1 MNAQPAHP
9 KRVLVVTETGDAWPS
24 GRIRALIYR
33 RLFQQDGIAVDYL
46 SRCTPWLTK
55 IIEQPGAI
63 AHPLHAFGAGRVLA
77 LLNGRL
83 ASAREMAIVRR
94 ARAGYHA
101 VYLQK
106 VASWPLVAALRHAC
120 PGARLVYDL
129 NDSVWLPARAGFAGG
144 RVIDILQSVD
154 AVTCDNPAGLQFAR
168 RHNAS
173 VFLVPDPA
181 QVELF
186 DEQRSPDARSRS
198 RPVLGWI
205 GSPATLFN
213 LYAIWEPLEALFAKY
228 SDLTLRL
235 VGVGR
240 DRRLLPR
247 FENVRYTT
255 RPFYSSQE
263 MIQEILQMDIGLFP
277 MFDVEDSR
285 ARGILKAT
293 LYMSGG
299 ACVVASP
306 VGQMSELIT
315 DGVNGLLAHDGR
327 RWLEQLSR
335 VVEDAT
341 YRHRLAA
348 AGLATVRERFTIRQC
363 YEQLL
368 HALSGPAG
376 RREMVS

>member
-1 MNAQPAHP
+1 MTVQPSHP

-33 RLFQQDGIAVDYL
+33 GLFQQDGIEVDYL
-46 SRCTPWLTK
+46 SRCVPWLTRA
-55 IIEQPGAI
+55 IEQPGAL
-63 AHPLHAFGAGRVLA
+63 AYPVHASGAGRVLA
-77 LLNGRL
+77 LLSGRL
-83 ASAREMAIVRR
+83 ASARETAIVRR
-94 ARAGYHA
+94 ARAGYDA

-120 PGARLVYDL
+120 PRARLVYDL
-129 NDSVWLPARAGFAGG
+129 NDGVWLPARSGFAGG
-144 RVIDILQSVD
+144 RVLDILRSVD
-154 AVTCDNPAGLQFAR
+154 GVTCDNPAGLQFAG

-186 DEQRSPDARSRS
+186 DQHRSAGLRSH
-198 RPVLGWI
+198 PGTVLGWI

-228 SDLTLRL
+228 TDLTLRL
-235 VGVGR
+235 VGVGH

-247 FENVRYTT
+247 FEHVRYTT
-255 RPFYSSQE
+255 RPFYSSE
-263 MIQEILQMDIGLFP
+263 DMIQEILRMDIGLFP

-299 ACVVASP
+299 ACLVGSP
-306 VGQMSELIT
+306 VGQMSELIA
-315 DGVNGLLAHDGR
+315 DGENGLLARDGSQ
-327 RWLEQLSR
+327 WLERLSL
-335 VVEDAT
+335 VVENAT
-341 YRHRLAA
+341 HRQRLAQ
-348 AGLATVRERFTIRQC
+348 AGLATVRERFTIQKC

-368 HALSGPAG
+368 QALSGPAG
-376 RREMVS
+376 RREMIS